1 MNLALAPLLFM
12 LAQAAAEAP
21 SPQPTPTPKP
31 LPNGPV
37 VMIETSM
44 GKIKIGLHKDK
55 APITVDN
62 FLKYVRSGH
71 YDGTIFHRVIPGFM
85 AQAGGFDVDMTERPT
100 RPPIRD
106 EAKTTPRNLRGTVA
120 MARTNAPDSATAQF
134 FISVKDN
141 PFLDFGIRGAGYA
154 VFGEV
159 LEGMDVVDKIVLVPT
174 TTKGVNENVP
184 DKPVFINCV
193 REALADGTFPPCKV
207 AGASRAP
214 AAPAK
219 PAAAAPAK
227 PAAPVAKPAAAA
239 SPKPSPK
246 P

>member
-1 MNLALAPLLFM
+1 MNLAFAPLLLI

-21 SPQPTPTPKP
+21 SPQPTPTPRP

-37 VMIETSM
+37 VRIDTSM
-44 GKIKIGLHKDK
+44 GRIKVGLHKDK

-85 AQAGGFDVDMTERPT
+85 AQGGGFEADMTERPT
-100 RPPIRD
+100 RPPIRN

-120 MARTNAPDSATAQF
+120 MARTSAPDTATAQF

-159 LEGMDVVDKIVLVPT
+159 LEGMEVVDKIVLVPT
-174 TTKGVNENVP
+174 TTRGANENVP

-193 REALADGTFPPCKV
+193 REAQADGTFPLCKA
-207 AGASRAP
+207 AGPTRPP
-214 AAPAK
+214 AAPAR
-219 PAAAAPAK
+219 PA
-227 PAAPVAKPAAAA
+227 AAPVAKPPAAAPP